1 MDRKKFSENALSLKK
16 CQQIYSLIFWAYA
29 LLCIPYACGVLVYA
43 CIKGIIVNDITYMV
57 RGAVLVLTIFC
68 AGLVSVYKK
77 ELKFT
82 WIPVVVSFIS
92 AFLNS
97 FSETFIIFLGLSV
110 VSSVM
115 LTFTHKKYRFL
126 ESQDGFPYFNERFE
140 EQKNNLNNYINNNP
154 YQQNIEKY
162 KNSSGKMDDI

>member
-1 MDRKKFSENALSLKK
+1 MNNFSENALSLKK
-16 CQQIYSLIFWAYA
+16 CQKIYSILFWIYA

-43 CIKGIIVNDITYMV
+43 FIKGIIVTDISYLV
-57 RGAVLVLTIFC
+57 RGSLLVLAIFC
-68 AGLVSVYKK
+68 AGLVSIYKK

-92 AFLNS
+92 TLLNDS
-97 FSETFIIFLGLSV
+97 SETFLIFFGLTV
-110 VSSVM
+110 VSSFL

-126 ESQDGFPYFNERFE
+126 ETQDGFPYFNERFE
-140 EQKNNLNNYINNNP
+140 EQKNALNNYINNNP

-162 KNSSGKMDDI
+162 RNSSGKMDDI

>member
-1 MDRKKFSENALSLKK
+1 MDRKKFSENALLLKK
-16 CQQIYSLIFWAYA
+16 CEKIYTLLFWVYA

-43 CIKGIIVNDITYMV
+43 CIKGIIVTDISCLI
-57 RGAVLVLTIFC
+57 RGSLLVLAIFC
-68 AGLVSVYKK
+68 AGLVSIYKK

-82 WIPVVVSFIS
+82 WIPVAVAFIS

-97 FSETFIIFLGLSV
+97 FNDTFVIFFGLSV
-110 VSSVM
+110 VSSFL

-126 ESQDGFPYFNERFE
+126 ENQDGFPYFNERFE
-140 EQKNNLNNYINNNP
+140 EQKNSLKNYINNNP

-162 KNSSGKMDDI
+162 KNSSGKMDEI